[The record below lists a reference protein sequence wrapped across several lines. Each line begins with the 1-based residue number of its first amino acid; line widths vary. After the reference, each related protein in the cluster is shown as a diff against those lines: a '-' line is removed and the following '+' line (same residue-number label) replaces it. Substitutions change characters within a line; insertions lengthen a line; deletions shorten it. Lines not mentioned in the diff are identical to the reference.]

1 MGRPGVT
8 ALGLA
13 LVLAGQ
19 MAVASGCV
27 RIQRTDPTHPTT
39 FEGIDAMCRREAR
52 NYRQAA
58 ASYARCMRE
67 HGYPNRGA
75 DDY

>member
-1 MGRPGVT
+1 MGRQRV
-8 ALGLA
+8 AGLA
-13 LVLAGQ
+13 LALLLA
-19 MAVASGCV
+19 APTGCV
-27 RIQRTDPTHPTT
+27 TIQRSDPGHPTT

-52 NYRQAA
+52 DYRQAA
-58 ASYARCMRE
+58 SSYARCMRE